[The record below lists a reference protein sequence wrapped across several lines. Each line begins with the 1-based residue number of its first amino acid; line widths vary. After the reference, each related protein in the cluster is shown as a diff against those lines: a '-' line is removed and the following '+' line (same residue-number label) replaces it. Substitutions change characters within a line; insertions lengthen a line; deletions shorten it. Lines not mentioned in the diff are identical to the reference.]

1 MDWLLNHI
9 LDIIV
14 VLIIIIGIIY
24 GRCKGIIRMIISL
37 VVFILAAAIA
47 SFVSSST
54 YEYVYMNFVRPGVIS
69 AIEEKTAATI
79 TEYDPEARVKEL
91 LYDKGFSD
99 EIINE
104 LDISKDDEKL
114 SAPEISDAL
123 NKVFTEYCTKV
134 TESLSGV
141 LPEEIIDSANEY
153 LATNSTSVEER
164 LKIFNENKTSASEL
178 IEEYIIR
185 PILMKTV
192 KNVIFA
198 VTFTIVFLLCSI
210 LSRIVGLIRKISLVR
225 EVDSLLGSILG
236 FVYSIAGVMVFSFIC
251 SIIIDLTGN
260 SNTVINTNI
269 IEQTY
274 FFKYVYTGAFTAISV
289 LLNLN

>member
-47 SFVSSST
+47 SFISSST

-69 AIEEKTAATI
+69 AIEEKTAATV
-79 TEYDPEARVKEL
+79 TEYDPEVRVKEL
-91 LYDKGFSD
+91 LYDKGISD
-99 EIINE
+99 EILDE
-104 LDISKDDEKL
+104 LDISEYEEKL

-210 LSRIVGLIRKISLVR
+210 LSRIVGLIRKISVVR

-236 FVYSIAGVMVFSFIC
+236 FVYSIAGVMIFSFIC

-260 SNTVINTNI
+260 ANTVINTSI

-274 FFKYVYTGAFTAISV
+274 FFKYVYTGAFTVISV

>member
-54 YEYVYMNFVRPGVIS
+54 YEYVYINFVRPGVIS

-79 TEYDPEARVKEL
+79 TEYDPEIRVKEL
-91 LYDKGFSD
+91 LYDNGFSD

-104 LDISKDDEKL
+104 IDISDYEEKL

-153 LATNSTSVEER
+153 LETNSTAVEDR
-164 LKIFNENKTSASEL
+164 LKIFNDNKTSASEL

-198 VTFTIVFLLCSI
+198 VTFAVVFLLCSI
-210 LSRIVGLIRKISLVR
+210 LLRIVDLIRKISVVR
-225 EVDSLLGSILG
+225 EIDSLLGSILG
-236 FVYSIAGVMVFSFIC
+236 FVYSVAGILVLSFIC

-260 SNTVINTNI
+260 TNSIINTSM

-274 FFKYVYTGAFTAISV
+274 FFKYVYKSAFSAISF

>member
-79 TEYDPEARVKEL
+79 TEYDPEVRVKEL
-91 LYDKGFSD
+91 LYDNGFSD
-99 EIINE
+99 EAINE
-104 LDISKDDEKL
+104 IDISEYEEKL

-153 LATNSTSVEER
+153 LETNSTAVEER

-198 VTFTIVFLLCSI
+198 VTFAVVFLLCSI
-210 LSRIVGLIRKISLVR
+210 LSRIVGLIRKISVVR
-225 EVDSLLGSILG
+225 EVDSILGSILG
-236 FVYSIAGVMVFSFIC
+236 FVYSIAGILAFSFIC
-251 SIIIDLTGN
+251 SIMIDLTGN
-260 SNTVINTNI
+260 TNSVINTSI

-274 FFKYVYTGAFTAISV
+274 FFKYVYTGAFSAISF

>member
-54 YEYVYMNFVRPGVIS
+54 YEYVYINFVRPGVIS
-69 AIEEKTAATI
+69 SIEEKTAATI
-79 TEYDPEARVKEL
+79 TEYDPEIRVKEL
-91 LYDKGFSD
+91 LYDNGFSD

-104 LDISKDDEKL
+104 IDISDYEEKL

-153 LATNSTSVEER
+153 LETNSTAVEDR
-164 LKIFNENKTSASEL
+164 LKIFNDNKTSASEL

-198 VTFTIVFLLCSI
+198 VTFAVVFLLCSI
-210 LSRIVGLIRKISLVR
+210 LLRIVDLIRKISVVR
-225 EVDSLLGSILG
+225 EIDSLLGSILG
-236 FVYSIAGVMVFSFIC
+236 FVYSVAGILVLSFIC

-260 SNTVINTNI
+260 TNSIINTSM

-274 FFKYVYTGAFTAISV
+274 FFKYVYKSAFSAISF

>member
-9 LDIIV
+9 LDIMV
-14 VLIIIIGIIY
+14 VLIILIGIIY
-24 GRCKGIIRMIISL
+24 GKYKGIIRMIISL
-37 VVFILAAAIA
+37 VVLFFAAAIA

-54 YEYVYMNFVRPGVIS
+54 YEYVYINFVRPSVIS
-69 AIEEKTAATI
+69 AIEEKAAATI
-79 TEYDPEARVKEL
+79 TEYDPEERVKEL
-91 LYDKGFSD
+91 LYDKGISD
-99 EIINE
+99 EILDEI
-104 LDISKDDEKL
+104 DISEYEEKL

-123 NKVFTEYCTKV
+123 NHVFTEYCTKV

-153 LATNSTSVEER
+153 LATNSTAVEER

-185 PILMKTV
+185 PILIKTV

-198 VTFTIVFLLCSI
+198 VTFTVVFIMCSI
-210 LSRIVGLIRKISLVR
+210 ISRIVGLIRKLSVVR

-236 FVYSIAGVMVFSFIC
+236 FIYSIAGLMVFCFIC

-260 SNTVINTNI
+260 SNSIINKDI

-289 LLNLN
+289 LLN

>member
-54 YEYVYMNFVRPGVIS
+54 YEYVYINFVRPGVIS

-79 TEYDPEARVKEL
+79 TEYDPEIRVKEL
-91 LYDKGFSD
+91 LYDNGFSD

-104 LDISKDDEKL
+104 IDISDYEEKL

-153 LATNSTSVEER
+153 LETNSTAVEDR
-164 LKIFNENKTSASEL
+164 LKIFNDNKTSASEL

-198 VTFTIVFLLCSI
+198 VTFAVVFLLCSI
-210 LSRIVGLIRKISLVR
+210 LSRIVGLIRKISVVR
-225 EVDSLLGSILG
+225 EIDSLLGSILG
-236 FVYSIAGVMVFSFIC
+236 FVYSVAGILVLSFIC

-260 SNTVINTNI
+260 TTSIINTSM

-274 FFKYVYTGAFTAISV
+274 FFKYVYKSAFSAISF

>member
-79 TEYDPEARVKEL
+79 TEYDPEVRVKEL

-104 LDISKDDEKL
+104 IDISDYEEKL

-153 LATNSTSVEER
+153 LETNSTAVEDR
-164 LKIFNENKTSASEL
+164 LKIFNDNKTSASEL

-185 PILMKTV
+185 PLLMKTV

-198 VTFTIVFLLCSI
+198 VTFAVVFLLCSI
-210 LSRIVGLIRKISLVR
+210 LSRIVGLIRKISVVR
-225 EVDSLLGSILG
+225 EIDSLLGSILG
-236 FVYSIAGVMVFSFIC
+236 FVYSVAGILVLSFIC
-251 SIIIDLTGN
+251 SIIIDLTGDTN
-260 SNTVINTNI
+260 SIINTNI

-274 FFKYVYTGAFTAISV
+274 FFKYVYRSAFSAISF

>member
-54 YEYVYMNFVRPGVIS
+54 YEYVYINFVRPGVIS

-79 TEYDPEARVKEL
+79 TEYDPEIRVKEL
-91 LYDKGFSD
+91 LYDNGFSD

-104 LDISKDDEKL
+104 IDISDYEEKL

-153 LATNSTSVEER
+153 LETNSTAVEDR
-164 LKIFNENKTSASEL
+164 LKIFNDNKTSASEL

-198 VTFTIVFLLCSI
+198 VTFAVVFLLCSI
-210 LSRIVGLIRKISLVR
+210 LSRIVGLIRKISVVR
-225 EVDSLLGSILG
+225 EIDSLLGSILG
-236 FVYSIAGVMVFSFIC
+236 FVYSVAGILVLSFIC

-260 SNTVINTNI
+260 TNSIINTSM

-274 FFKYVYTGAFTAISV
+274 FFKYVYKSAFSAISF